1 MEVLDKFFKSNRYFI
16 SKHHL
21 DSYDDFVSNKLMN
34 TIKVLNPIT
43 VLKNQENGIIS
54 HEIEIFVGGV
64 DSQSVYLKPPTFL
77 PNEARLRDLT
87 YAAEM
92 YADILVRYTT
102 HNKSTGTSKVEESHI
117 KDVRIGTLPI
127 MLHSRLCVLRDK
139 TPQELIKMG
148 ECPKDIGGY
157 FVIDGKEKVI
167 VAQERIATNRIFIN
181 QSGDDKYSYSGM
193 VRCTS
198 RENPLFPKTIH
209 IHVRKDELKTPEKR
223 EAEAPRNS
231 IVVEIPGFTDQKEKS
246 PLDPSLKRG
255 VSSGGRTLVV
265 PLFVLFRALG
275 IESDKDIIQHI
286 VPDMDASYNKKL
298 LEFLYFSVLN
308 GRECT
313 TQEAAIK
320 YLANRVEYQNEDRVN
335 HILMHDVFPNMGT
348 SYAAKALFLGHV
360 VNKILR
366 VAIGAEKESDR
377 DNYLYKRVDISGF
390 LIGNL
395 FRDYYNQFRN
405 MMRNRID
412 QQYLYGPWR
421 TSSEVRNLVN
431 KTNFYKIFDGNIITN
446 GMIKSLKGSW
456 GRSMIEE
463 SVDPEKVKQ
472 GLVQDLARISYMGFT
487 SHLRRVNTPIDP
499 TSKVVAPHRL
509 HPTQWGVMCPA
520 ESPDGGS
527 IGLLKNFAIMC
538 HVTFDAPV
546 EAIEAAL
553 KRQGVLALTSMCA
566 CDMSPGRFCKVMINS
581 NWIGLHDAPDKLFAK
596 LKQMKRT
603 GEIDKYTSISWDVF
617 KNELNILTEAGR
629 CTRPLFVVRDG
640 ALVYDPVKHA
650 NASWD
655 ELISAG
661 VIEYMDVEEIGYAYV
676 AMWPRDIGPRHTHCE
691 LHPSTIFSVVTH
703 NIPLANHNQ
712 APRNVFFGAQ
722 GKQAIGVY
730 ATNYNNRIDTM
741 SYVLNYPQRAIVGTR
756 YMDYIGNNA
765 LPAGNNLIVAIASY
779 LGYNQEDGIM
789 INRAAIERGCFN
801 LTYFKNFV
809 ESEDDNKRDNEQT
822 VFANPLKMTQ
832 EGVDLKN
839 IKFARYG
846 SLDDNGFPRINTYIS
861 EGDAIIG
868 KTLIKKELKED
879 KDKSLGGLFD
889 AKVVAETYMDKTIVA
904 DKTVEGIIDRVFVYT
919 GPAPDNAKRCKIR
932 MRKNRIPELGDK
944 MSSRH
949 GQKGVV
955 GYIVNPEDMPFNH
968 EHGIVP
974 DIIIN
979 PHAIPSRMTIG
990 HLLECVLA
998 KAGVQMGCM
1007 VDATPFCEYDYD
1019 ALIKALETKFGMER
1033 YGNEVLYDA
1042 KSGKQMETDIFFGPT
1057 YYQRLKHMVG
1067 DKINYRMRGGPITVR
1082 TRQPTKG
1089 RSAGGALRLGEMEFH
1104 CNFAH
1109 GVSSFMKESLVD
1121 RSDDY
1126 VFYVD
1131 NRTGDILAAKPNGDP
1146 SLAQYKGDELAD
1158 VSMIRAPYSMK
1169 LLIHEMMALG
1179 VKAQFITNPEDIPEE
1194 EFEGFDDVELEAADA
1209 DIAAAEEQ

>member
-1 MEVLDKFFKSNRYFI
+1 MEVLEKYFKTNRYFI

-21 DSYDDFVSNKLMN
+21 DSYDDFVSHKLAN

-43 VLKNQENGIIS
+43 VLKNQENGVIS
-54 HEIEIFVGGV
+54 HEIEIFVGGA
-64 DSQSVYLKPPTFL
+64 DAKAIYLKPPQFL

-87 YAAEM
+87 YAADM
-92 YADILVRYTT
+92 FADILIKYTT
-102 HNKSTGTSKVEESHI
+102 HNKTTGSSKVEETAL
-117 KDVRIGTLPI
+117 KEVRIGQLPI
-127 MLHSRLCVLRDK
+127 MLHSKLCVLRDK
-139 TPQELIKMG
+139 SASELIQMG
-148 ECPKDIGGY
+148 ECPKDVGGY
-157 FVIDGKEKVI
+157 FIVDGKEKVI

-181 QSGDDKYSYSGM
+181 KSGDDKYSYSGM

-209 IHVRKDELKTPEKR
+209 LHVRRDELKRPESR
-223 EAEAPRNS
+223 EKEAPRNS
-231 IVVEIPGFTDQKEKS
+231 IVIDIPGFSTTSESQN
-246 PLDPSLKRG
+246 PLAGDAAGAPGTKKL
-255 VSSGGRTLVV
+255 TV

-275 IESDKDIIQHI
+275 VESDRDIIHHI
-286 VPDMDASYNKKL
+286 VPDLDNNANKKL
-298 LEFLYFSVLN
+298 LDFLYFSVLN
-308 GRECT
+308 GRVCA
-313 TQEAAIK
+313 TQEAALK
-320 YLANRVEYQNEDRVN
+320 YLANRVEYQSEDRVA

-360 VNKILR
+360 VNKLIR
-366 VAIGAEKESDR
+366 VAIGAEPESDR

-405 MMRNRID
+405 TMRNRID

-421 TSSEVRNLVN
+421 TSSEVRNLIN
-431 KTNFYKIFDGNIITN
+431 KTNFFKIFDGNVITN
-446 GMIKSLKGSW
+446 GMLKSLKGSW
-456 GRSMIEE
+456 GRSMVEE
-463 SVDPEKVKQ
+463 KIDPAKVKQ

-538 HVTFDAPV
+538 HVTFDAPI

-553 KRQGVLALTSMCA
+553 AKNGLQPLTA
-566 CDMSPGRFCKVMINS
+566 IRPADYCKVMINS
-581 NWIGLHDAPDKLFAK
+581 NWVGLHAAPDKLFAVMK
-596 LKQMKRT
+596 RLKRT
-603 GEIDKYTSISWDVF
+603 GAIDKYTSISWDVF
-617 KNELNILTEAGR
+617 KNEINILTEAGR
-629 CTRPLFVVRDG
+629 CTRPLFVVENG

-650 NASWD
+650 GSSWD
-655 ELISAG
+655 QLVSTG

-676 AMWPRDIGPRHTHCE
+676 AMWPRDISLRHTHCE

-722 GKQAIGVY
+722 GKQAIGIY
-730 ATNYNNRIDTM
+730 ATNFNNRIDTM

-756 YMDYIGNNA
+756 YMDYIGNNE

-779 LGYNQEDGIM
+779 MGMNQEDGIM

-846 SLDDNGFPRINTYIS
+846 TLDDNGFPRLNTYIS

-868 KTLIKKELKED
+868 KTLVKRELKDD
-879 KDKSLGGLFD
+879 KENALGGLFD

-904 DKTVEGIIDRVFVYT
+904 DKTVEGIIDRVYVYT
-919 GPAPDNAKRCKIR
+919 GADGAKKCKIR

-968 EHGIVP
+968 DHGIVP

-998 KAGVQMGCM
+998 KAGCQLGCM
-1007 VDATPFCEYDYD
+1007 VDGTPFCDYDYEG
-1019 ALIKALETKFGMER
+1019 LMKALESRFGMER

-1042 KSGKQMETDIFFGPT
+1042 RSGRQIETDIFFGPT

-1067 DKINYRMRGGPITVR
+1067 DKINYRVRGGPITIR

-1109 GVSSFMKESLVD
+1109 GVASFMKESLID

-1126 VFYVD
+1126 VFYID
-1131 NRTGDILAAKPNGDP
+1131 NRTGDILASKPNGDVGP
-1146 SLAQYKGDELAD
+1146 GATSDD
-1158 VSMIRAPYSMK
+1158 VSMVRAPYSMK
-1169 LLIHEMMALG
+1169 LLMQEMMALG
-1179 VKAQFITNPEDIPEE
+1179 VKAQLITNEADIPVEDY
-1194 EFEGFDDVELEAADA
+1194 EGFDDVELEAAAVAEDE
-1209 DIAAAEEQ
+1209 AAGDEV